1 MHKWGSKDSFPYVIT
16 IFSAPNYCGSYNNK
30 AAVLILKNNNLQ
42 LKQYQETEAP
52 YRLPDNLNLISW
64 SMPFLAEK
72 ITGMLYQMLKVCSP
86 QELMEFETKDETD
99 AKQQIT
105 TQSEKD
111 LEKIERKKRL
121 KQKIIALGRMNAM
134 LGNLR
139 ENSEVILQMKQVS
152 LDGKL
157 PRGLLLEKR
166 SSIKFD
172 LETFMLTKDLDAK
185 NEKRPKAK
193 PKD

>member
-1 MHKWGSKDSFPYVIT
+1 M
-16 IFSAPNYCGSYNNK
+16 
-30 AAVLILKNNNLQ
+30 
-42 LKQYQETEAP
+42 
-52 YRLPDNLNLISW
+52 
-64 SMPFLAEK
+64 
-72 ITGMLYQMLKVCSP
+72 
-86 QELMEFETKDETD
+86 
-99 AKQQIT
+99 
-105 TQSEKD
+105 
-111 LEKIERKKRL
+111 ERKKRL

-172 LETFMLTKDLDAK
+172 LDTFMLSKDLDAK

-193 PKD
+193 PKKAE